1 MKKLVIPALLVMLV
15 LAGCTSGGTVVSSPS
30 SSSSA
35 SSVKPTP
42 TPTVMTNDEAGAK
55 YLSIVCPGNKA
66 GIALDAAFKSGDIAQ
81 ITAAAASARDIYQ
94 TSALALADTKILWPE
109 GIAAEL
115 KKLSDAQF
123 ARVSFADQVSKAT
136 TLDEATS
143 VIYVSDDS
151 GAVAQKI
158 RAQLGLPASTTCE

>member
-1 MKKLVIPALLVMLV
+1 
-15 LAGCTSGGTVVSSPS
+15 
-30 SSSSA
+30 
-35 SSVKPTP
+35 
-42 TPTVMTNDEAGAK
+42 MTNDEAGAK

-66 GIALDAAFKSGDIAQ
+66 SIALDAAFTSGDIAQ

-109 GIAAEL
+109 GIAADL

-136 TLDEATS
+136 TFDEANS
-143 VIYVSDDS
+143 IIYVNDDS
-151 GAVAQKI
+151 GAVAQKV